1 VSETIGLSSGPPET
15 VLGPAPPGAL
25 KQVREALAK
34 SETERRGALARV
46 VRAHPDWPAG
56 WAALAADTSDELE
69 AYAYYRVGYHRGL
82 DALRKAGWRG
92 SGYVRW
98 SAPDN
103 RGFLD
108 CVDGLGRMAQAIG
121 EEEEAERCRL
131 FLRQLD
137 PDWPADVDAG
147 A

>member
-1 VSETIGLSSGPPET
+1 MSETVGLTSGPPET
-15 VLGPAPPGAL
+15 VMGPAPPGAAD
-25 KQVREALAK
+25 QLARARAAPP
-34 SETERRGALARV
+34 SERHAALARV

-56 WAALAADTSDELE
+56 WAALAADTTDEIE

-98 SAPDN
+98 AEPDN
-103 RGFLD
+103 RGFLESL
-108 CVDGLGRMAQAIG
+108 DGLGRMAEAIG

-137 PDWPADVDAG
+137 PGRPARSG

>member
-1 VSETIGLSSGPPET
+1 MSDSIGLSSGPPET
-15 VLGPAPPGAL
+15 VLGPAPPGAPEQL
-25 KQVREALAK
+25 EKACGEAG
-34 SETERRGALARV
+34 TERRAAIANV
-46 VRAHPDWPAG
+46 VRAHPEWPAG
-56 WAALAADTSDELE
+56 WAALAADTTDDVE

-103 RGFLD
+103 RGFLR
-108 CVDGLGRMAQAIG
+108 CVEGLGRLARAVG

-137 PDWPADVDAG
+137 PDRPAG